1 VAITIPLIT
10 EFKDRGLRDAESRFD
25 SFNRK
30 ASKAFGGLLDL
41 TKKVAIGAGGLA
53 AAAGLGAGK
62 AIDAASDLGEELS
75 KSGQLFGD
83 AADEVDA
90 FAKTAARQ
98 FGQSR
103 TQAIQAANSF
113 AIFGKAAGLAGDD
126 LFGFSTD
133 FVGLASDLASFNN
146 STPQEAIDAIG
157 AALRGEAEPL
167 RRFGVLLDDATL
179 KNKALELGIYDG
191 NGALDARQKILAAEQ
206 VIYDQTATAQGDFAR
221 TSEGLA
227 NQQRILKAELANVVT
242 QIGEKLLPIALE
254 LAGFFNDK
262 IMPAVQALA
271 DAFSQGGLSGVIEL
285 LWANI
290 KKYAPLI
297 RDAIIGF
304 LQDAA
309 HWIWNTGIPTLI
321 DVLEKAGKALVD
333 WIGPRIK
340 PMLRAL
346 GDFIGKA
353 ANWFIDEGLP
363 KLVDTLI
370 KLGDALVAWI
380 KPRIG
385 PALAALGELLIQ
397 ILNWI
402 LTDALPKI
410 SEQLL
415 KLANALVQWIID
427 ITPEVIKGL
436 GALLIKIGV
445 WFTTEGVPAIIRFA
459 VNLGKGIITGIGDG
473 LKALLSQLVEFGKEI
488 VMKIV
493 EGIKSVAGEIGSS
506 IINAIP
512 GGKTV
517 AGAIGKVGGA
527 IGNAA
532 SKYYPFAEGGIV
544 TAPTLGLVGEAG
556 PEAIIPLDRWREM
569 RGGGEINITVT
580 SADPQAVVEAIR
592 TYNRQQGPAPIK
604 VA

>member
-41 TKKVAIGAGGLA
+41 TKKVAVGAGGLA

-83 AADEVDA
+83 VADEVDA

-179 KNKALELGIYDG
+179 KSKAMEMGIYDG
-191 NGALDARQKILAAEQ
+191 NGALTARQKILAAEQ

-254 LAGFFNDK
+254 LAQFFNDK

-309 HWIWNTGIPTLI
+309 NWIWNTGIPTLI

-459 VNLGKGIITGIGDG
+459 IGLGKGIITGIGDG

-488 VMKIV
+488 VRKIV
-493 EGIKSVAGEIGSS
+493 EGISSVASQIGST
-506 IINAIP
+506 ILGAIP
-512 GGKTV
+512 GAKQI
-517 AGAIGKVGGA
+517 AGAAGKVGNV
-527 IGNAA
+527 I
-532 SKYYPFAEGGIV
+532 SKVWPFAEGGIV
-544 TAPTLGLVGEAG
+544 TQPTLGLVGEAG

>member
-1 VAITIPLIT
+1 MAITIPLIT

-41 TKKVAIGAGGLA
+41 TKKVAVGAGGLA

-83 AADEVDA
+83 VADEVDA

-179 KNKALELGIYDG
+179 KSKAMEMGIYDG
-191 NGALDARQKILAAEQ
+191 NGALTARQKILAAEQ

-297 RDAIIGF
+297 RDAIIGY

-346 GDFIGKA
+346 GEFIGKA

-459 VNLGKGIITGIGDG
+459 IGLGKGIITGIGDG
-473 LKALLSQLVEFGKEI
+473 LKALLSQLVELGKEI
-488 VMKIV
+488 VRKIV
-493 EGIKSVAGEIGSS
+493 EGISSVASQIGST
-506 IINAIP
+506 ILGAIP
-512 GGKTV
+512 GAKQI
-517 AGAIGKVGGA
+517 AGAAGKVGNV
-527 IGNAA
+527 I
-532 SKYYPFAEGGIV
+532 SKVWPFAEGGVV
-544 TAPTLGLVGEAG
+544 TGPTLGLVGEAG

-569 RGGGEINITVT
+569 RGGGDINITVT